1 MNSITDTLKASVI
14 EYCSTIGADP
24 LLVQGAG
31 GNVSWKDKDTLWVKA
46 SGTWLAEA
54 AEKDIFV
61 PVDLPHLQAAIENG
75 DFSVTPRLRG
85 ESVLRPSIETLLHAL
100 MPHRVVVH
108 LHAIEILAH
117 LVRDNCQTDF
127 QSLLDDFTSWAM
139 VDYYKP
145 GAALAAAVSA
155 ALAQK
160 PNVDVIFLKNH
171 GVVIGGADVA
181 EVSRILDMLTS
192 ALSITPASICS
203 KSLPQMPMELGQC
216 DQYAPV
222 QDADIHQLALNADL
236 FNRLDSDWALYPDH
250 VVFLGPR
257 AYTYKTWEALGEQ
270 IKSKYEQPEL
280 VFIRGGG
287 AFVRLTFNKTKEA
300 QLRCYYD
307 VMSRQEPMINLIE
320 LDSGQIDELLNWDAE
335 HHRANLAKL
344 KTLDDTN

>member
-1 MNSITDTLKASVI
+1 MKNIIDTLKASVI
-14 EYCSTIGADP
+14 EYCSTIGADS

-46 SGTWLAEA
+46 SGAWLAEA

-75 DFSVTPRLRG
+75 DFSVTPRLSG
-85 ESVLRPSIETLLHAL
+85 ESSLRPSIETLLHAL

-127 QSLLDDFTSWAM
+127 QSLLDDFTSWAI

-160 PNVDVIFLKNH
+160 PSVDVIFLKNH

-181 EVSRILDMLTS
+181 EVSRNLDMLTS

-203 KSLPQMPMELGQC
+203 KSLPQIPMELGQC

-250 VVFLGPR
+250 IVFLGAR
-257 AYTYKTWEALGEQ
+257 AYAYKSWEAFQEE
-270 IKSKYEQPEL
+270 SKAKNEQPEL
-280 VFIRGGG
+280 VFILGKGV
-287 AFVRLTFNKTKEA
+287 FVKPTFSKAKHV
-300 QLRCYYD
+300 QLRCYYN
-307 VMSRQEPMINLIE
+307 VLFRQNTHSSIKVLTNE
-320 LDSGQIDELLNWDAE
+320 QIGELLNWDAE
-335 HHRANLAKL
+335 QYRISLAK
-344 KTLDDTN
+344 